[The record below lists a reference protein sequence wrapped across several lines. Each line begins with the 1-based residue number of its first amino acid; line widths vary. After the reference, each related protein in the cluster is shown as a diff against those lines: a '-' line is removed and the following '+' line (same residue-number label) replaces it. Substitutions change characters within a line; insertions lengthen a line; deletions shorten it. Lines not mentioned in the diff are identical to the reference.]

1 MEIKLKPGQAVVIT
15 GPQGSGKT
23 KLAHDLARGFGR
35 FGVLDA
41 KDLLSP
47 FTAVRV
53 LQDRPAALVVED
65 ATPEQLGSEHVKQLI
80 TNPIIAIKRK
90 GHGNELIKSPRF
102 IFCMRDDVGT
112 WSPGLQCRR
121 FKVVR
126 LGAPTPESQEVQE
139 LRDKKDAA
147 YLERNQCVALIA
159 RMAVAM
165 GLPVAVTKT
174 AIEGWSED
182 WHGCIFIGLP
192 TGQVSWHFHD
202 SQAHLFEG
210 LPHREQAWDGHDTPE
225 KYRRVA
231 EAFRPVP
238 SAAEKAGPFGVE
250 AAYESVHAALKEAAS
265 TRFRSMRLQSKAN
278 RRGATALARQHSA
291 LARQALHFNKLLW
304 PASCALAQLV
314 SAEGLDRVHGDEPP
328 F

>member
-1 MEIKLKPGQAVVIT
+1 MDIKLKPGQAVVIT

-23 KLAHDLARGFGR
+23 KLAHDLAHGFGR
-35 FGVLDA
+35 YAVMYGT
-41 KDLLSP
+41 DLAVPSVFDRLLHDD
-47 FTAVRV
+47 TAAV
-53 LQDRPAALVVED
+53 VVEET
-65 ATPEQLGSEHVKQLI
+65 TPEQLESHTVKQLI
-80 TNPIIAIKRK
+80 TNPRVKVKRK
-90 GHGNELIKSPRF
+90 GHGHQLIKAPRF
-102 IFCMRDDVGT
+102 IFCTRDDVGM
-112 WSPGLQCRR
+112 WRPGQHDRR

-126 LGAPTPESQEVQE
+126 LGAPAVDPMQQ
-139 LRDKKDAA
+139 LREQKDAA

-202 SQAHLFEG
+202 SQAHLFEA
-210 LPHREQAWDGHDTPE
+210 LPHREQVWDGHDTPE

-231 EAFRPVP
+231 GAFRPAP
-238 SAAEKAGPFGVE
+238 SAAQKPEPFGVE
-250 AAYESVHAALKEAAS
+250 AAYEAVTAALEDAS
-265 TRFRSMRLQSKAN
+265 GTRFRSMRLQSKAN
-278 RRGATALARQHSA
+278 KRGATALARQHSA

-304 PASCALAQLV
+304 PASSALAQLV
-314 SAEGLDRVHGDEPP
+314 SAECLDRVHGDVP